1 MALVKNTA
9 TNSGKAVKT
18 ADAVRVENGKVIVRI
33 TKTASGKVRGVG
45 LTKEQHADLLGQEFR
60 ADLAAAIA
68 KGGDG
73 EFVKRTENGYSV
85 RVEGVAVPVS
95 MTEAGWAEY
104 FGLAD
109 QIMACEVA

>member
-9 TNSGKAVKT
+9 NTSGKAVKT

-45 LTKEQHADLLGQEFR
+45 LTKENHLELLSDEFR
-60 ADLAAAIA
+60 ADLAAAVKA
-68 KGGDG
+68 KGNG
-73 EFVKRTENGYSV
+73 EFVKKTDNGYSV
-85 RVEGVAVPVS
+85 KLEGVAVPVS
-95 MTEAGWAEY
+95 MTEEGWNEY

-109 QIMACEVA
+109 QITAAQV

>member
-1 MALVKNTA
+1 MTLVKNTSA
-9 TNSGKAVKT
+9 TSGKAVKT
-18 ADAVRVENGKVIVRI
+18 QAAVRAENGKVIVRI
-33 TKTASGKVRGVG
+33 TQTKSGKVRGVG
-45 LTKEQHADLLGQEFR
+45 LTKEQHADLLGEEFR

-73 EFVKRTENGYSV
+73 EFVKRTENGYAV
-85 RVEGVAVPVS
+85 RVVGVAVPVS